1 MADSENSGLKKP
13 KDPISIEQRLLLAFV
28 LMGAVLF
35 VTQYFYKPTPP
46 KATVKQTEPAKPQ
59 QQATVAPAAKAP
71 EGAPP
76 AAQGVAAA
84 QKEETFTIET
94 DVYKITF
101 FNRGAVVRSWQLK
114 KYKDG
119 TGKPLELVNTAAAA
133 KVYYPFSLLF
143 GEQKPSTDVNQALYV
158 GKPTADGL
166 GIDYEFSNEK
176 TTSRKSFRFTKNAY
190 LSQVTT
196 EVLEGTVAVPHL
208 IAWRGGFGDA
218 TVLKAAGAQHTVY
231 FDTADNK
238 LVQNDASAAKNGPV
252 SVTGNFPFAGI
263 EDNFF
268 AAVFLPKDGKP
279 IQVQTLNDTVPAATN
294 PSAEEPHVGAAVGGG
309 GQNSFSLFVGP
320 KDLNLLRNVDPRLE
334 SLVNFGK
341 WLGFIAKP
349 LFLALNWVNDRWVHS
364 YGWSIVVV
372 TIIINFLLLP
382 LKFSSMKSMKKM
394 QVLAPQ
400 IAAINKKYE
409 GIGLRDPKKADQ
421 NAEVMALYKREGV
434 NPAGGC
440 LPMVLQIPFFIAF
453 YTVLTVAIEM
463 RGAQWLWVGDLS
475 QPETLAIRIL
485 PLLLIATQFL
495 LQKISP
501 ATSADPAQQK
511 VMMLMP
517 LMMGF
522 MFYGVSSGLVLYWLT
537 GNLVGMAQQWFF
549 NRVLPTP
556 VVTETKPAV
565 KKKSPRV

>member
-1 MADSENSGLKKP
+1 
-13 KDPISIEQRLLLAFV
+13 
-28 LMGAVLF
+28 
-35 VTQYFYKPTPP
+35 
-46 KATVKQTEPAKPQ
+46 
-59 QQATVAPAAKAP
+59 
-71 EGAPP
+71 
-76 AAQGVAAA
+76 
-84 QKEETFTIET
+84 
-94 DVYKITF
+94 
-101 FNRGAVVRSWQLK
+101 
-114 KYKDG
+114 
-119 TGKPLELVNTAAAA
+119 
-133 KVYYPFSLLF
+133 
-143 GEQKPSTDVNQALYV
+143 
-158 GKPTADGL
+158 
-166 GIDYEFSNEK
+166 
-176 TTSRKSFRFTKNAY
+176 
-190 LSQVTT
+190 
-196 EVLEGTVAVPHL
+196 
-208 IAWRGGFGDA
+208 
-218 TVLKAAGAQHTVY
+218 
-231 FDTADNK
+231 
-238 LVQNDASAAKNGPV
+238 
-252 SVTGNFPFAGI
+252 
-263 EDNFF
+263 
-268 AAVFLPKDGKP
+268 
-279 IQVQTLNDTVPAATN
+279 
-294 PSAEEPHVGAAVGGG
+294 
-309 GQNSFSLFVGP
+309 
-320 KDLNLLRNVDPRLE
+320 VDPRLE

-463 RGAQWLWVGDLS
+463 RGAQWLWVSDLS

>member
-1 MADSENSGLKKP
+1 MADSDKPGPKKP
-13 KDPISIEQRLLLAFV
+13 DISIEQRLLLAFV

-35 VTQYFYKPTPP
+35 VTQYFYKPAPP
-46 KATVKQTEPAKPQ
+46 KAIVKQTEPAKPQ
-59 QQATVAPAAKAP
+59 QQSAPAPPPDTPKGA
-71 EGAPP
+71 APP
-76 AAQGVAAA
+76 SQVVAAP
-84 QKEETFTIET
+84 KEELFTIDT
-94 DVYKITF
+94 ALYRIVF
-101 FNRGAVVRSWQLK
+101 SNRGAVVQSWQLK
-114 KYKDG
+114 KYHDG
-119 TGKPLELVNTAAAA
+119 TGKPLELVNTAAAS
-133 KVYYPFSLLF
+133 KVYYPFSLIF
-143 GEQKPSTDVNQALYV
+143 TDQKPATDLNQALYIA
-158 GKPTADGL
+158 KPAPDGL
-166 GIDYEFSNEK
+166 GIDYEFADGQN
-176 TTSRKSFRFTKNAY
+176 TARKSFRFTRNSY
-190 LSQVTT
+190 LAQLTT
-196 EVLEGTVAVPHL
+196 EVLQGTAAVPHL
-208 IAWRGGFGDA
+208 IAWRGGFGDS
-218 TVLKAAGAQHTVY
+218 TVLKAAGNQHAVY
-231 FDTADNK
+231 FEAADNK
-238 LVQNDASAAKNGPV
+238 LIQNDSGTAKNGPV
-252 SVTGNFPFAGI
+252 SVTGAYAYAGI

-268 AAVFLPKDGKP
+268 AAVFLPQDGKSL
-279 IQVQTLNDTVPAATN
+279 QLQTLNDPVPTAVDPKT
-294 PSAEEPHVGAAVGGG
+294 EEPHVGAAVGGS
-309 GQNSFSLFVGP
+309 GQNAFSLFVGP
-320 KDLNLLRNVDPRLE
+320 KDLDLMRKVDPRLE
-334 SLVNFGK
+334 SLINFGR
-341 WLGFIAKP
+341 WLGFLAKP
-349 LFLALNWVNDRWVHS
+349 LFLALNWVNDRWVHN

-440 LPMVLQIPFFIAF
+440 FPMVLQIPFFISF

-463 RGAQWLWVGDLS
+463 RGAQWLWVNDLS

-485 PLLLIATQFL
+485 PLALIATQFL

-537 GNLVGMAQQWFF
+537 GNVVGMAQQWFF
-549 NRVLPTP
+549 NRAMPTP
-556 VVTETKPAV
+556 AVTETRPV